1 MWESFKLWF
10 SGIQPDMIKIL
21 KALIKIGVDV
31 LLPLALNAVN
41 YAERQGGTGSDK
53 FDIACE
59 YVKANAAQAAIGAIM
74 TAVQNAWVLREAEGW
89 K

>member
-1 MWESFKLWF
+1 MWDSFKLWF
-10 SGIQPDMIKIL
+10 AGIQPDLMRIL

-53 FDIACE
+53 FDIASKQMRHRRPL
-59 YVKANAAQAAIGAIM
+59 V
-74 TAVQNAWVLREAEGW
+74 RS
-89 K
+89 